1 MPEGYQESMWC
12 IKKHMLLAKTH
23 VDETIAKLARE
34 CDAGH
39 CIIDG
44 ATAIEA
50 EDGVRNI
57 VAAEEHVT
65 HVLSLRPDWWDKL
78 SLWLD
83 EMRAMRQILTMTGV
97 PFRHAKEA
105 PANSPEQWLNAYAR
119 IDGLIDEV
127 DEYAHEMK
135 QEQVICPKCIEDVRS
150 AVQMAKGFDVDEEIR
165 SVVDEIWGES
175 QPPTEE
181 ELQAWLAAGKG
192 EFGDQ
197 IEFLE
202 GLIANAQEK
211 STGDVE

>member
-23 VDETIAKLARE
+23 VDETIAKLARK
-34 CDAGH
+34 CNSGH
-39 CIIDG
+39 CVVDG

-57 VAAEEHVT
+57 VAAEEHVS

-105 PANSPEQWLNAYAR
+105 AADSPQQWLNAYAR
-119 IDGLIDEV
+119 IDNMIDEV
-127 DEYAHEMK
+127 DKYAHEMK
-135 QEQVICPKCIEDVRS
+135 QEQVVCPKCIEDFRS
-150 AVQMAKGFDVDEEIR
+150 AVEMAEGFDMDEEIAT
-165 SVVDEIWGES
+165 VIEEMGAGGEL
-175 QPPTEE
+175 PPSRQFGIIKQLKGLSPEDLNLAVLQGDTE
-181 ELQAWLAAGKG
+181 
-192 EFGDQ
+192 
-197 IEFLE
+197 
-202 GLIANAQEK
+202 
-211 STGDVE
+211 